1 MTLDFSKHFLR
12 SYAKA
17 PHAVRE
23 AFVKQSKFLLE
34 NLRHPSL
41 HAKKYDEARNLWQAR
56 VDYTWRF
63 YFKIEGSVYLLQEI
77 RKHPKK

>member
-1 MTLDFSKHFLR
+1 MPKRRTQS
-12 SYAKA
+12 
-17 PHAVRE
+17 RE

-56 VDYTWRF
+56 VDYTWRRRG
-63 YFKIEGSVYLLQEI
+63 EDAL
-77 RKHPKK
+77 